1 VRRRQLLANL
11 AATAAAAAAAGSSL
25 LGSGA
30 AQQGHAALGDLLAD
44 RIRDAMLGLDTA
56 PTPLPADRLHAELA
70 GALTDF
76 HACRYGRLTTRLPR
90 LITAG
95 HVLAADADDPDHHA
109 LLAEVYLL
117 ATRVLIKLD
126 DQQLGWMTADRARAL
141 AASSGDALTTAEA
154 SRNLAVLARKAGWYA
169 QATVIALTAADD
181 PALHG
186 GNPAF
191 TAERGLLIQSAAY
204 TAARSGDRH
213 GMRELT
219 DEAAAI
225 AAQLND
231 GTLLRNRGGGFTPAT
246 VHLHRISAENA
257 VGEPGAAVDAA
268 RTLPPQRLPT
278 VERRARY
285 YTDLATAFAVGP
297 PRRLHPR
304 PARRRT
310 PRPRGDPRPPGHP
323 SPGLRTASD
332 RTHHPRTARIRR
344 TLRDPVE
351 GTPTRNASP
360 AQPRWSSRQK
370 IRPTGCSRSS
380 EVRPVASASASYLGD
395 QEIGEFFRGVGVEL
409 VVAVTGDQ

>member
-1 VRRRQLLANL
+1 
-11 AATAAAAAAAGSSL
+11 
-25 LGSGA
+25 
-30 AQQGHAALGDLLAD
+30 
-44 RIRDAMLGLDTA
+44 
-56 PTPLPADRLHAELA
+56 
-70 GALTDF
+70 
-76 HACRYGRLTTRLPR
+76 
-90 LITAG
+90 
-95 HVLAADADDPDHHA
+95 VLAADADDPDHHA

-186 GNPAF
+186 GNQAF

-285 YTDLATAFAVGP
+285 YTDLATAFAQWG
-297 PRRLHPR
+297 RRDDCIRALLAAERHAPEEIHAR
-304 PARRRT
+304 PAIRALV
-310 PRPRGDPRPPGHP
+310 
-323 SPGLRTASD
+323 SGL
-332 RTHHPRTARIRR
+332 
-344 TLRDPVE
+344 L
-351 GTPTRNASP
+351 
-360 AQPRWSSRQK
+360 
-370 IRPTGCSRSS
+370 
-380 EVRPVASASASYLGD
+380 
-395 QEIGEFFRGVGVEL
+395 
-409 VVAVTGDQ
+409 VTGRTTPELRGFAARCGIR